1 MFEYSSTNKT
11 TSSKSFAMTN
21 TTTLQ
26 KKPEGSSSNQIAN
39 IIANS
44 SAASIIQ
51 TKLSIGKPNDKY
63 EKEADMM
70 ADKVMT
76 PPANFN
82 KIQKRDE
89 EELKTQQFIQK
100 KVEKEE
106 KPQAKL
112 QLQEEEKEEPQA
124 KLQLLEEEEPQAK
137 EIINRQEKEE
147 PVQSK
152 IQKQVEEEEPVQSK
166 IQKQV
171 EEEEPVQSKIQKQ
184 AEEEEPLQSK
194 VQNQVEEEEP
204 VQSKIQKQVEEEEP
218 VQSKVQNQ
226 VEEEEPV
233 QSKIQKQVE
242 EEEPLQSKVQ
252 NQVEE
257 EEPVQSKIQKQV
269 EEEEPVQ
276 SKIQKQA
283 DNTESASTDLSTRL
297 SNNKGSGATISDST
311 RTFMEGQFSEDFTNV
326 KVHTDRNAIGMSN
339 ELGAQAF
346 TYGSDI
352 YFNEGK
358 YNPDTSGGKHLL
370 AHELTHTIQQG
381 AVRRKNTSV
390 EITSPKIQRFSLKG
404 ILNKIANYIPGYS
417 LITVILGKN
426 PITGDKVPRTGINIL
441 KGVLGLIPVVGNM
454 LFNRLKE
461 TGAAEKAG
469 TWLDAQITKLDITW
483 SGIKALISEAWD
495 RMSIWKGISGNI
507 AVAKKV
513 FGPTLRRIKVFVSAI
528 TTKLK
533 EFILDAALSLAGGAA
548 KSVMDVFKKGK
559 AVFNKILDDPIGF
572 VKNFLKAVK
581 LGINQFATNFGKH
594 FKNAIFGWLF
604 GTMAEAGIELPKK
617 FDLKGIFNLVMQI
630 LGLTYNRIRTK
641 LVKKLGSKGETI
653 VSVIEKGITFVKKLI
668 TEGPI
673 ALWEKMKESLG
684 DLKKKIMT
692 AVLAWVTKTIIF
704 KAMMKLAMMFNP
716 VGALIQAAIAIYN
729 TVMFF
734 IERWNQIKIFVT
746 SIFNSISNIAY
757 GKIKGAANYIENTMA
772 KGLTLLISFLARFV
786 GLGGISKKIQNV
798 IKKIRKPIDKALDK
812 IIDWLVK
819 KGKALFAK
827 GKAAVKKSAEKIKGL
842 LIPDKKFKAFNEDH
856 TLKIIQVGNKHDILI
871 QSPEFKV
878 KEFIRTAES
887 KDPSAQII
895 TKLKTLET
903 KYDKW
908 KEKKEDT
915 PANKRKKEKD
925 YYPISKLIIEI
936 MTKHRV
942 TDLKK
947 TEPKWTNE
955 SSYDGSDKRATGVV
969 ADPLTKKGDEG
980 SSPKDSIPG
989 WNTKRGESFIRVHLL
1004 HHLLHGPG
1012 TAKNLVAASDRINKQ
1027 LYAAVESHEIEAVKK
1042 QKLIKHEVS
1051 VKYETNPDRV
1061 WKRNVVKSLE
1071 AKAKDKETSAVIGS
1085 YFGVNY

>member
-21 TTTLQ
+21 TITLQ
-26 KKPEGSSSNQIAN
+26 KKPEGSSSNPIAN

-44 SAASIIQ
+44 RAVSGIQ

-63 EKEADMM
+63 EKEADTM

-76 PPANFN
+76 APANFN
-82 KIQKRDE
+82 KIQKLDE
-89 EELKTQQFIQK
+89 EDLKTQQYIQK
-100 KVEKEE
+100 QEKEE
-106 KPQAKL
+106 EEPKAKL
-112 QLQEEEKEEPQA
+112 QLQ
-124 KLQLLEEEEPQAK
+124 EEEEPQAK
-137 EIINRQEKEE
+137 EIINRQE
-147 PVQSK
+147 
-152 IQKQVEEEEPVQSK
+152 
-166 IQKQV
+166 
-171 EEEEPVQSKIQKQ
+171 
-184 AEEEEPLQSK
+184 EEEPLQSK
-194 VQNQVEEEEP
+194 VQ
-204 VQSKIQKQVEEEEP
+204 KQA
-218 VQSKVQNQ
+218 
-226 VEEEEPV
+226 
-233 QSKIQKQVE
+233 
-242 EEEPLQSKVQ
+242 
-252 NQVEE
+252 
-257 EEPVQSKIQKQV
+257 

-297 SNNKGSGATISDST
+297 SNTKGSGATISDST
-311 RTFMEGQFSEDFTNV
+311 RTFMEGQFSEDFSNV

-381 AVRRKNTSV
+381 AVRKKNTSV

-404 ILNKIANYIPGYS
+404 ILNKVANYIPGYS

-507 AVAKKV
+507 AVAKEV

-528 TTKLK
+528 GTKLK

-559 AVFNKILDDPIGF
+559 AVFKKILDDPIGF

-581 LGINQFATNFGKH
+581 LGIDQFATNFGKH

-630 LGLTYNRIRTK
+630 LGLTYNRIRAK
-641 LVKKLGSKGETI
+641 IVKKLGPKGETI
-653 VSVIEKGITFVKKLI
+653 VSAIEKGVTFVKKLI
-668 TEGPI
+668 TEGPV

-692 AVLAWVTKTIIF
+692 AVLAWVSKTIVA
-704 KAMMKLAMMFNP
+704 KAVMKLAMMFNP

-734 IERWNQIKIFVT
+734 IERWNQIKAFVS

-786 GLGGISKKIQNV
+786 GLGGIAKKIQNV

-819 KGKALFAK
+819 KGKALFGK
-827 GKAAVKKSAEKIKGL
+827 GKAAVKAGI
-842 LIPDKKFKAFNEDH
+842 
-856 TLKIIQVGNKHDILI
+856 
-871 QSPEFKV
+871 
-878 KEFIRTAES
+878 
-887 KDPSAQII
+887 
-895 TKLKTLET
+895 
-903 KYDKW
+903 
-908 KEKKEDT
+908 
-915 PANKRKKEKD
+915 
-925 YYPISKLIIEI
+925 
-936 MTKHRV
+936 
-942 TDLKK
+942 
-947 TEPKWTNE
+947 
-955 SSYDGSDKRATGVV
+955 
-969 ADPLTKKGDEG
+969 
-980 SSPKDSIPG
+980 
-989 WNTKRGESFIRVHLL
+989 
-1004 HHLLHGPG
+1004 
-1012 TAKNLVAASDRINKQ
+1012 AK
-1027 LYAAVESHEIEAVKK
+1027 
-1042 QKLIKHEVS
+1042 
-1051 VKYETNPDRV
+1051 
-1061 WKRNVVKSLE
+1061 VKSLFTAPFKMLGKSHKFDIVE
-1071 AKAKDKETSAVIGS
+1071 KDRKALIIMSSASAGDILNKINSALKTPNLPPAVKSELEEFQRRANEIITLASSSNAKKKRQAKSKLTDLSMRVQKFGAEHGLEDIYPLDKVAHQSDLEKYEFEVGS
-1085 YFGVNY
+1085 YSSLRSKGKEMTADHEPQDAVMKNIKNIHIEKTYGTGGAGTKKLERVFPSFKYSKGKGITMNMFRARHMLTRTYGSKGVGAKSESLKEMGIKNSSDSKGPFISEKTTLEDAKSQVKSGVNWSLTEDIKQVKRIYEMPRWKFQPSDNIKSRLDTAQGKVRGENKSKWTEVF